1 MPGGSHIKRLSFS
14 SMCWAWKQLPVSVAE
29 LFALLRHKIVA
40 MTSHNTN
47 LKAELFLLFLW
58 NFTLIFHRG
67 RPSPHLGPN
76 EIFALVSHLI
86 SAATNGC
93 GHMAKKPVLSLCL
106 VDH

>member
-47 LKAELFLLFLW
+47 FKAELFLLSFG
-58 NFTLIFHRG
+58 T
-67 RPSPHLGPN
+67 
-76 EIFALVSHLI
+76 
-86 SAATNGC
+86 
-93 GHMAKKPVLSLCL
+93 SL
-106 VDH
+106 